1 MKKAI
6 QQAGHLF
13 ANLLWILRPSLL
25 VLSFYWLSR
34 LAFIFKYKIRLDEIE
49 ISQVLEFLY
58 LSFRFDLSLF
68 FSVSLLPLILLVIN
82 NGVRIKQAVRLL
94 FTAGNGIFLLLN
106 TIDLYFFAFNGR
118 RTDWPALRFL
128 LEDAIRQVPQLT
140 LNYPM
145 VPMLAVGSCS
155 LIWFAFPKIQ
165 TAEKAIKTAGWI
177 RAAAGL
183 LVLTTGILMIR
194 NSLGQKPLMPG
205 NAFVLR
211 PQQAGNAA
219 LNTGFVLLKS
229 FESTALERAVF
240 LDEK

>member
-34 LAFIFKYKIRLDEIE
+34 LAFIFKYKIHLDEIE
-49 ISQVLEFLY
+49 ISEVLEFLY

-128 LEDAIRQVPQLT
+128 LEDAIRQVPLLT

-145 VPMLAVGSCS
+145 VPMLELDPPRFWIPWPVPEFTSRIIMQAGRY
-155 LIWFAFPKIQ
+155 Q
-165 TAEKAIKTAGWI
+165 TMA
-177 RAAAGL
+177 RLQHFRNGL
-183 LVLTTGILMIR
+183 LDSRLFR
-194 NSLGQKPLMPG
+194 
-205 NAFVLR
+205 
-211 PQQAGNAA
+211 
-219 LNTGFVLLKS
+219 
-229 FESTALERAVF
+229 
-240 LDEK
+240 